1 MDSNTT
7 RPDNGSAVNIP
18 NKKMEKNLKLWQ
30 AVISVIVL
38 VITVGT
44 LIVNQSNKIETQ
56 SVEIKYLKDADKD
69 KALQIKDLNQ
79 QLNQS
84 YKEINEKLT
93 DIMVMLQNKE
103 NKK

>member
-7 RPDNGSAVNIP
+7 GPDNGSAVNIP
-18 NKKMEKNLKLWQ
+18 NKTMEKNLKLWQ

-93 DIMVMLQNKE
+93 DIMVMIQNKE